1 MMRSQ
6 CQGTQVDDEIQM
18 PRHPGREDPNAK
30 APRKRRS
37 KYQGPQEDEEVA
49 RVEGEG
55 LHYLCVQA
63 QELADDVH

>member
-1 MMRSQ
+1 MMRSK
-6 CQGTQVDDEIQM
+6 CQGT
-18 PRHPGREDPNAK
+18 
-30 APRKRRS
+30 
-37 KYQGPQEDEEVA
+37 QEDEEVA